1 MGWCICGVV
10 HLIKHCKRA
19 PDISSTSESHLRVS
33 EQNNGLR
40 ALGLLGLIFVIQN
53 HRRLVQRKQMK
64 MNDNRYREDLVLEMI
79 NMTSDLFQRMP
90 FDSRDKIENGQ
101 MCLWQNRLQLLH
113 CFFWQLRWQML
124 PFLTSSHRQPPHH
137 FNQNLKFQF

>member
-1 MGWCICGVV
+1 M
-10 HLIKHCKRA
+10 L
-19 PDISSTSESHLRVS
+19 S

-90 FDSRDKIENGQ
+90 FGSRDKIENG
-101 MCLWQNRLQLLH
+101 
-113 CFFWQLRWQML
+113 
-124 PFLTSSHRQPPHH
+124 
-137 FNQNLKFQF
+137 